1 MAAGNREQ
9 RGWPGGAHVRVRIG
23 IHTGH
28 AVLAGGAYTGPAVH
42 RAARIC
48 AVAQG
53 GQVLVSQPTRDLI
66 EDEEEGDELGFALVD
81 AGEVRL
87 KDLDRP
93 VRLFRLAA
101 AGLGPPAPAG
111 GTSACE
117 VRLLGPVQV
126 VRAGRE
132 VRLGGPRPRAV
143 LALLVLEAGRVV
155 SAGRL
160 VEEVWRGSPPP
171 GAAKTLRSYVSRLRA
186 LLKPDATLT
195 GRGGGYVLGL
205 DPDMVDAV
213 RFEQLVG
220 AGQAVLSGGEAAAAA
235 DRFRQALRLWRGRA
249 LADV

>member
-1 MAAGNREQ
+1 MFTDIEGSTRLVKALRDRYALVLDGHRRLVRAAIAAHGGHEVDTQGDAFFAAFASAKQAVLCALDIQ
-9 RGWPGGAHVRVRIG
+9 RALAGQDWPGGAQVRVRIG

-28 AVLAGGAYTGPAVH
+28 AVPAQGAYTGLAVH

-48 AVAQG
+48 AVARG

-66 EDEEEGDELGFALVD
+66 EDEEEGEGLGFALVD
-81 AGEVRL
+81 AGGVRL

-101 AGLGPPAPAG
+101 AGLDLPAPSG

-126 VRAGRE
+126 VRAGGE
-132 VRLGGPRPRAV
+132 IRLGGPRPRAV

-155 SAGRL
+155 PAGRL

-171 GAAKTLRSYVSRLRA
+171 GVPRRA
-186 LLKPDATLT
+186 GWACP
-195 GRGGGYVLGL
+195 RH
-205 DPDMVDAV
+205 
-213 RFEQLVG
+213 
-220 AGQAVLSGGEAAAAA
+220 AGWA
-235 DRFRQALRLWRGRA
+235 
-249 LADV
+249 